1 MPKSAS
7 PQSIEVDCPCCGSKL
22 VIDPKLGVV
31 LRHEEP
37 VRKPAVEDFAAAAR
51 ALKGQAAQ
59 REEAFQKSFEQQKHQ
74 SEILSRKFD
83 ELFKKAKEDD
93 PTKPPP
99 KPLGLD

>member
-1 MPKSAS
+1 MAQTPSAK
-7 PQSIEVDCPCCGSKL
+7 PIELDCPCCGTKL
-22 VIDPKLGVV
+22 VIDTHLGVV

-59 REEAFQKSFEQQKHQ
+59 REEAFQKSFQQQKNQ